1 MSRFDRYLL
10 SQFLTLF
17 GFFALIL
24 VAVYWVN
31 RAVVLFDQLI
41 SDGQSAWVFLEFTAL
56 TLPNV
61 IRLVLPIAAF
71 VAAVYV
77 TNRLS
82 SESELVVMRATGFSP
97 WRLAR
102 PVIYFGLV
110 VTLMMAIL
118 MHVLVPASR
127 AKLAERRGEIAENV
141 ASRFLSEGSFLHPA
155 PGITF
160 YIRAI
165 TPRGELKDIFLSD
178 FRTAGLH
185 TTYTAKRALLV
196 KSDTGPKLVMFEGLA
211 QTLKRNDQKLSVTRF
226 QDFSYDIGALI
237 TDRKDR
243 VPNVDE
249 LPTSTLIASGG
260 PLTERLNLTRSQIL
274 FVVHD
279 RIVNSLLGLVAALIG
294 FSALMTGG
302 YSRFGNWQQIGIA
315 VLMLIVVQLT
325 MNASTNIALRAEVLW
340 PAIYAPIVVGAV
352 IAWAL
357 LAIGGRT
364 RRLKFALARR
374 TSKSAAS

>member
-1 MSRFDRYLL
+1 
-10 SQFLTLF
+10 
-17 GFFALIL
+17 
-24 VAVYWVN
+24 
-31 RAVVLFDQLI
+31 
-41 SDGQSAWVFLEFTAL
+41 
-56 TLPNV
+56 
-61 IRLVLPIAAF
+61 
-71 VAAVYV
+71 
-77 TNRLS
+77 
-82 SESELVVMRATGFSP
+82 
-97 WRLAR
+97 
-102 PVIYFGLV
+102 
-110 VTLMMAIL
+110 
-118 MHVLVPASR
+118 
-127 AKLAERRGEIAENV
+127 
-141 ASRFLSEGSFLHPA
+141 
-155 PGITF
+155 
-160 YIRAI
+160 
-165 TPRGELKDIFLSD
+165 
-178 FRTAGLH
+178 
-185 TTYTAKRALLV
+185 
-196 KSDTGPKLVMFEGLA
+196 
-211 QTLKRNDQKLSVTRF
+211 KRNDQKLSVTRF